1 MDEKFFDLLVILMI
15 GWLVGWLVG
24 WFVSLLVIRFVDS
37 LILISTNKEI
47 YYLIFID
54 L

>member
-1 MDEKFFDLLVILMI
+1 MDEKFFDLLVNLMI
-15 GWLVGWLVG
+15 GWL
-24 WFVSLLVIRFVDS
+24 VSLLVIRFVDS

>member
-1 MDEKFFDLLVILMI
+1 MDEKFFDLLVNLMI
-15 GWLVGWLVG
+15 GWLVGWL
-24 WFVSLLVIRFVDS
+24 VSLLVIRFVDS